1 MSDTLYNQTLT
12 RDKVL
17 VMDAAS
23 ASSLPEHLYALPG
36 TTQWA
41 LWRTVCLRGAGFP
54 ASDVHK
60 LETLA
65 CTATADAALDAEEAV
80 ARAQQKALEEV
91 NGQLDVLRQ
100 TAGWDDK
107 AQRAPLVTVLQTL
120 KMGKMPK
127 PIEHQPAVN
136 AAVEALQAERSRQE
150 VALQALHE
158 EFESAVRGV
167 SAKIREV
174 FGNPRFREAMLWQNR
189 KAYQNTYHKLM
200 DKQASSAARHS
211 KKRQYEELIAIYLQR
226 YCVKNDTIGFFGPIG
241 WASFDNE
248 AEPGILLEPG
258 PHLMATRNVY
268 FEGWGIDALA
278 AKLAADVKLR
288 KWAAPRRLPY
298 IRLEGDSFYLPA
310 STRPT
315 LLTSK
320 TAAVLRACDS
330 KRTAGDLAAQLVGEG
345 KSGLKSEE
353 EVYRILEALKER
365 GLITWTFEIPLAPH
379 PERRLQ
385 RLLEKID
392 EPDLREPAL
401 RLLADFEQ
409 GRQEVAAAAGN
420 PERLEAALGAL
431 EESFTLMTGEAP
443 TRSEGKTYAARTLVY
458 EDGRRDVKAVI
469 GPDVLKALAPP
480 LSIVLASAR
489 WISYQLAALYRDTF
503 LEVYRELAR
512 KTGTTTID
520 AMTFWMAVQPLL
532 YGEGIER
539 PIDALPALLQ
549 ERWSQILDLPND
561 GRRHVEFT
569 SEELMP
575 RVVAA
580 FETSA
585 PGWKQAIYHSPDV
598 MIAAANVEAIKRGEY
613 MFVLGEVHLTSN
625 TLSAALFV
633 AQHPEPEALFRA
645 VLSDFHVPKARL
657 VTPKSWINQTLRTVQ
672 FLVPEHDLRVE
683 FTHDSITPTEHAI
696 QVSEVVVEE
705 QDGDLIVRTRDGRIN
720 FELLEAMGE
729 ALSSLAVNSFRIMQ
743 PSEHNPRV
751 TIDRMV
757 VSRESWSVLAEDL
770 EYVFLKDE
778 AERFLATRR
787 WLRAQGLPRFAF
799 IKTPVEVKPV
809 FMDFA
814 STIFVDAFTKLV
826 RRTIENGEP
835 EARIGFSEMLPGTD
849 QTWLF
854 DAEGNTYTSELRIV
868 AVDLSATGYAKPGE
882 HADGRNEKR

>member
-1 MSDTLYNQTLT
+1 MSDNLYNQTST
-12 RDKVL
+12 NDNVA
-17 VMDAAS
+17 VMDTES
-23 ASSLPEHLYALPG
+23 AIPLPEHLYALPG

-60 LETLA
+60 LATLA
-65 CTATADAALDAEEAV
+65 CAATADAVLDAEEAV
-80 ARAQQKALEEV
+80 ARAHRKALEEV
-91 NGQLDVLRQ
+91 NEQLDVLRR
-100 TAGWDDK
+100 TAEWDDK
-107 AQRAPLVTVLQTL
+107 AKRAPLVTALQSL
-120 KMGKMPK
+120 KMEKLPK
-127 PIEHQPAVN
+127 PIENQPAIN
-136 AAVEALQAERSRQE
+136 ASVEALQAARAHLET
-150 VALQALHE
+150 AMQALRE
-158 EFESAVRGV
+158 EFESAVLGV
-167 SAKIREV
+167 SAKVREV
-174 FGNPRFREAMLWQNR
+174 FSNPRFREAMLWQNR

-200 DKQASSAARHS
+200 DTQEGSATRHS

-241 WASFDNE
+241 WATLDNE
-248 AEPGILLEPG
+248 AGPGISLEPG
-258 PHLMATRNVY
+258 PQLMATRNVY

-278 AKLAADVKLR
+278 DKLAADVKLR

-298 IRLEGDSFYLPA
+298 IRLDGDSFYLPA
-310 STRPT
+310 SARPSM
-315 LLTSK
+315 LASK

-330 KRTAGDLAAQLVGEG
+330 KRTAGELAAQLIGEG

-353 EVYRILEALKER
+353 EVYRILEALKDR

-379 PERRLQ
+379 PEKRLH

-392 EPDLREPAL
+392 EPDLRETAL
-401 RLLADFEQ
+401 QLLADFEQ
-409 GRQEVAAAAGN
+409 GRQEVAAAAGK
-420 PERLEAALGAL
+420 PDQLEAALGAL
-431 EESFTLMTGEAP
+431 EENFTRITGQDP
-443 TRSEGKTYAARTLVY
+443 TRNEGKTYAARTLVY

-469 GPDVLKALAPP
+469 GPDVLEALAPP
-480 LSIVLASAR
+480 LSIVLSSAR
-489 WISYQLAALYRDTF
+489 WISYQLAALYRETF
-503 LEVYRELAR
+503 LEVYRDLVR
-512 KTGTTTID
+512 KMGTKTID

-532 YGEGIER
+532 YGEGVER

-549 ERWSQILDLPND
+549 ERWSQVLDLPND

-575 RVVAA
+575 RVAAA
-580 FETSA
+580 FETAA
-585 PGWKQAIYHSPDV
+585 PGWKQALYHSPDV
-598 MIAAANVEAIKRGEY
+598 MIAAADVEAIKRGEY

-645 VLSDFHVPKARL
+645 VLSDFQKPKARL

-696 QVSEVVVEE
+696 SVSEVVVEE
-705 QDGDLIVRTRDGRIN
+705 QGEDLIVCTRDGRIR

-757 VSRESWSVLAEDL
+757 VSRESWSILADDL
-770 EYVFLKDE
+770 DYVFLKDE
-778 AERFLATRR
+778 GERFLATRR

-835 EARIGFSEMLPGTD
+835 DARIGFSEMLPGTD

-854 DAEGNTYTSELRIV
+854 DAEGNTYTSELRVV
-868 AVDLSATGYAKPGE
+868 AVDLSATNYAQAEE
-882 HADGRNEKR
+882 HTDRLNEKR